1 MLKRVIAGAAASLAF
16 VFAQTLPA
24 AACGGLVAPNGA
36 IRLDR
41 ATTLVA
47 WHDGVE
53 HYLTSFTYEGNVSKL
68 GWIVPLP
75 AVPDKVEEGG
85 AWTLQRLN
93 RESHPLPHGVFFGAA
108 DLAAVPQAAEVLQQV
123 QVEALDITV
132 LRGSG
137 QQVLDW
143 AAQNGFDIDAETHS
157 HVLGYANGS
166 PIFMAA
172 RYNTARAQA
181 RGQLS
186 GDGSPVLITM
196 KTPRPWVPFEVLAL
210 NGNTVNAD
218 LYLLTDAPV
227 NTSDLNAVIGES
239 PVGKQ
244 VAPGFEISFQE
255 PMNQQLFSDLSSDR
269 NMGWVRPDGWFTYMT
284 LHAPAAAVTYDL
296 TLDNLSAVRLAIY
309 GTPLVSM
316 VHSRPGAFGQSS
328 GMPTLPI
335 GTPEALAI
343 GMVALGALLI
353 VGRRLADM

>member
-1 MLKRVIAGAAASLAF
+1 MLKKLIPGAAASLAF
-16 VFAQTLPA
+16 VLAQTLPA

-53 HYLTSFTYEGNVSKL
+53 HYLTSFTYVGNVAKL

-75 AVPDKVEEGG
+75 AVPEKVEEGG

-93 RESHPLPHGVFFGAA
+93 RESHPTRFRAF
-108 DLAAVPQAAEVLQQV
+108 DLAAGAATPQAAEILQQV

-157 HVLGYANGS
+157 HVLGYAKGS

-172 RYNTARAQA
+172 RYNTERAKA
-181 RGQLS
+181 RGQIS
-186 GDGSPVLITM
+186 GDGAPVLITM
-196 KTPRPWVPFEVLAL
+196 RTPRPWVPFEVLAL

-218 LYLLTDAPV
+218 LFLLTDQPV

-244 VAPGFEISFQE
+244 VAPGFQIAFQE
-255 PMNQQLFSDLSSDR
+255 PMNAQLFTDLSTDR
-269 NMGWVRPDGWFTYMT
+269 NMGWVRPDGYFTYMT
-284 LHAPAAAVTYDL
+284 LHAPAPAVTYDL
-296 TLDNLSAVRLAIY
+296 TVDDLGAVKLATY
-309 GTPLVSM
+309 GTSLGAMVGGTESRGIPTAPL
-316 VHSRPGAFGQSS
+316 
-328 GMPTLPI
+328 
-335 GTPEALAI
+335 GTPEALAL
-343 GMVALGALLI
+343 GLMVLGAMLI
-353 VGRRLADM
+353 IGRRMADS

>member
-1 MLKRVIAGAAASLAF
+1 MLKKLIPGAVASLAF
-16 VFAQTLPA
+16 VLAQTLPA

-36 IRLDR
+36 IRLER

-53 HYLTSFTYEGNVSKL
+53 HYLTSFTYSGDVSSL

-93 RESHPLPHGVFFGAA
+93 RESHPQPFRIFDAGALPAA
-108 DLAAVPQAAEVLQQV
+108 PSVAEVLQQV

-137 QQVLDW
+137 QEVLTW
-143 AAQNGFDIDAETHS
+143 AAQNGFVVDDDSRAHI
-157 HVLGYANGS
+157 LGYAGGS

-172 RYNTARAQA
+172 KYNTARAQA
-181 RGQLS
+181 RHQLS

-196 KTPRPWVPFEVLAL
+196 RTPRPWVPFEVLAL
-210 NGNTVNAD
+210 DGQTVNAD
-218 LYLLTDAPV
+218 LFLLTDEAV

-244 VAPGFEISFQE
+244 VAPGFQVAFQE
-255 PMNQQLFSDLSSDR
+255 PMNTQLFTDLSTDR
-269 NMGWVRPDGWFTYMT
+269 NMSWVRPDGWFTYMT
-284 LHAPAAAVTYDL
+284 LSAPAAVVTYDL
-296 TLDNLSAVRLAIY
+296 TVDDLGAVRLASF
-309 GTPLVSM
+309 GTPLRAIVSGTQ
-316 VHSRPGAFGQSS
+316 PSS
-328 GMPTLPI
+328 IPTAPL
-335 GTPEALAI
+335 GTPEAI
-343 GMVALGALLI
+343 ALGLMVLGAMLI
-353 VGRRLADM
+353 VGRRLADS

>member
-1 MLKRVIAGAAASLAF
+1 MLKKLIPGAVASLAF
-16 VFAQTLPA
+16 VLAQTLPA

-53 HYLTSFTYEGNVSKL
+53 HYLTSFTYSGDVSSL

-75 AVPDKVEEGG
+75 AVPEKVEEGG

-93 RESHPLPHGVFFGAA
+93 RESHPLPPRALFFGA
-108 DLAAVPQAAEVLQQV
+108 DQAATPAAAEVLQQV

-137 QQVLDW
+137 QQVLTW
-143 AAQNGFDIDAETHS
+143 AAQNGFVVDADS
-157 HVLGYANGS
+157 HDHILGYAGGS

-172 RYNTARAQA
+172 KYNTARAQA
-181 RGQLS
+181 RHQLS

-196 KTPRPWVPFEVLAL
+196 RTPRPWVPFEVLAL
-210 NGNTVNAD
+210 DGQTVNAD
-218 LYLLTDAPV
+218 LFLLTDQAV

-244 VAPGFEISFQE
+244 VAPGFQVAFQE
-255 PMNQQLFSDLSSDR
+255 PMNTQLFRDLSTDR

-284 LHAPAAAVTYDL
+284 LQAPAAAVTYDL
-296 TLDNLSAVRLAIY
+296 TLDDLGAVKLATF
-309 GTPLVSM
+309 GTPLRAIVS
-316 VHSRPGAFGQSS
+316 GTQS
-328 GMPTLPI
+328 GGIPTAPL
-335 GTPEALAI
+335 GTPEALAL
-343 GMVALGALLI
+343 GLLVLGAMLI
-353 VGRRLADM
+353 VGRRLADS

>member
-1 MLKRVIAGAAASLAF
+1 MLKKLIPGVAASLAF
-16 VFAQTLPA
+16 VLTQTLPA

-53 HYLTSFTYEGNVSKL
+53 HYLTSFTYSGDVSSL

-75 AVPDKVEEGG
+75 AVPEKVEEGG

-93 RESHPLPHGVFFGAA
+93 RESHPLPPRAVFFGAA
-108 DLAAVPQAAEVLQQV
+108 DSAAPSAAEVLQQV

-132 LRGSG
+132 LKGSG

-143 AAQNGFDIDAETHS
+143 AAQNGFVVDEDS
-157 HVLGYANGS
+157 HDHILGYAGGS

-172 RYNTARAQA
+172 KYNTARAQA
-181 RGQLS
+181 RHQLS

-196 KTPRPWVPFEVLAL
+196 RTPRPWVPFEVLAL
-210 NGNTVNAD
+210 DGQTVNAD
-218 LYLLTDAPV
+218 LFLLTDQPV
-227 NTSDLNAVIGES
+227 NISDVNAVIGES

-244 VAPGFEISFQE
+244 VAPGFQIAFQE
-255 PMNQQLFSDLSSDR
+255 PMNPQLFQDLSTDR
-269 NMGWVRPDGWFTYMT
+269 NMGWVRGDGWLTYLS

-296 TLDNLSAVRLAIY
+296 TVDDLGAVKLATF
-309 GTPLVSM
+309 GTPLGAM
-316 VHSRPGAFGQSS
+316 VAELPAPIRQSI
-328 GMPTLPI
+328 PQAPI
-335 GTPEALAI
+335 GTPEALVLSLA
-343 GMVALGALLI
+343 VLGALLVI
-353 VGRRLADM
+353 GRRLAR

>member
-1 MLKRVIAGAAASLAF
+1 MLKKLIPGAAASLAF
-16 VFAQTLPA
+16 VLAQTLPA

-36 IRLDR
+36 IRLER

-53 HYLTSFTYEGNVSKL
+53 HYLTSFTYSGDVSSL

-93 RESHPLPHGVFFGAA
+93 RESHPLPQRGIFFSAHDAA
-108 DLAAVPQAAEVLQQV
+108 TPASAEVLQQV

-137 QQVLDW
+137 QQVLTW
-143 AAQNGFDIDAETHS
+143 AAQNGFVVDQDS
-157 HVLGYANGS
+157 HDHILGYAGGS

-172 RYNTARAQA
+172 KYNTARAQA
-181 RGQLS
+181 RHQLS
-186 GDGSPVLITM
+186 GDGAPVLITM
-196 KTPRPWVPFEVLAL
+196 RTPRPWVPFEVLAL
-210 NGNTVNAD
+210 DGQTVNAD
-218 LYLLTDAPV
+218 LFLLTDQAV

-239 PVGKQ
+239 AVGKQ
-244 VAPGFEISFQE
+244 VAPGFQVAFQE
-255 PMNQQLFSDLSSDR
+255 PMNTQLFEDLSTDR

-284 LHAPAAAVTYDL
+284 LSAPAAAVTYDL
-296 TLDNLSAVRLAIY
+296 TLDDLGAVKLASF
-309 GTPLVSM
+309 GTPLRAIVT
-316 VHSRPGAFGQSS
+316 GGQPS
-328 GMPTLPI
+328 GIPTAPL

-343 GMVALGALLI
+343 GLVVLGAMLI
-353 VGRRLADM
+353 VGRRLADS

>member
-1 MLKRVIAGAAASLAF
+1 MLKKLIPGAAASLAF
-16 VFAQTLPA
+16 VLAQTLPA

-53 HYLTSFTYEGNVSKL
+53 HYLTSFTYSGDVSSL

-75 AVPDKVEEGG
+75 AVPEKVEEGG

-93 RESHPLPHGVFFGAA
+93 RESHPQPFRFFDAGALSTA
-108 DLAAVPQAAEVLQQV
+108 PAAAEVLQQV

-137 QQVLDW
+137 QQVLTW
-143 AAQNGFDIDAETHS
+143 AAQNGFVVDADSRDHI
-157 HVLGYANGS
+157 LGYAGGS

-172 RYNTARAQA
+172 KYNTARAQA
-181 RGQLS
+181 RHQLS
-186 GDGSPVLITM
+186 GHGSPLLITM
-196 KTPRPWVPFEVLAL
+196 RTPRPWVPFEVLAL
-210 NGNTVNAD
+210 HGQTVNAD
-218 LYLLTDAPV
+218 LFLLTDQPV

-244 VAPGFEISFQE
+244 VAPGFQVAFQE
-255 PMNQQLFSDLSSDR
+255 PMNARLFTDLSTDR

-296 TLDNLSAVRLAIY
+296 TVDDLGAVKLATF
-309 GTPLVSM
+309 GTPLRAIVS
-316 VHSRPGAFGQSS
+316 GGQSS
-328 GMPTLPI
+328 SIPTAPL
-335 GTPEALAI
+335 GTPEALAL
-343 GMVALGALLI
+343 GLVVLGAMLI
-353 VGRRLADM
+353 AGRRLADW

>member
-1 MLKRVIAGAAASLAF
+1 MLKKVIPGAVASLAF
-16 VFAQTLPA
+16 VLAQTLPA

-36 IRLDR
+36 IRLER

-53 HYLTSFTYEGNVSKL
+53 HYLTSFTYSGDVSSL

-93 RESHPLPHGVFFGAA
+93 RESHPLPPRALFFGA
-108 DLAAVPQAAEVLQQV
+108 DQAATPAAAEVLQQV

-137 QQVLDW
+137 QQVLTW
-143 AAQNGFDIDAETHS
+143 AAQNGFVVDADS
-157 HVLGYANGS
+157 HDHILGYAGGS

-172 RYNTARAQA
+172 KYNTARAQA
-181 RGQLS
+181 RHQLS

-196 KTPRPWVPFEVLAL
+196 RTPRPWVPFEVLAL
-210 NGNTVNAD
+210 DGQTVNAD
-218 LYLLTDAPV
+218 LFLLTDQAV

-244 VAPGFEISFQE
+244 VAPGFQVAFQE
-255 PMNQQLFSDLSSDR
+255 PMNTQLFSDLSTDR
-269 NMGWVRPDGWFTYMT
+269 NMSWVRPDGWFTYMT
-284 LHAPAAAVTYDL
+284 LSAPAAAVTYDL
-296 TLDNLSAVRLAIY
+296 SLDDLGAVKLASF
-309 GTPLVSM
+309 GTPLHAIVSGTQ
-316 VHSRPGAFGQSS
+316 PSS
-328 GMPTLPI
+328 IPTAPL
-335 GTPEALAI
+335 GTPEALAL
-343 GMVALGALLI
+343 GLMVLGAMLI
-353 VGRRLADM
+353 VGRRLAHS